1 MKLAYKAGRMGGT
14 ATACLNAANEEAVFE
29 FLDGKIN
36 LYQIYEIT
44 KEIFDNHKLIQN
56 PTIEEIFEV
65 DEKTRLQTQELIKK
79 ITQK

>member
-1 MKLAYKAGRMGGT
+1 MQQ
-14 ATACLNAANEEAVFE
+14 NEEAVFA

-44 KEIFDNHKLIQN
+44 KEIFDNHKVIQT
-56 PTIEEIFEV
+56 PTIDEIFEV
-65 DEKTRLQTQELIKK
+65 DEKIRLQTKELIEK